1 MEEGR
6 KLISQRNCRGC
17 HVVDGT
23 GRAIAA
29 MISDENFRPPDLSPQ
44 GSRVQSP
51 WLFNFLKDPTTMKI
65 RPWMNVRMPTFMF
78 SDEEANL
85 LVSGFA
91 AQGRVPAFDTH
102 LHQMPPQR
110 SIAIGREVYAMLR
123 CSQCHST
130 ARVDPSNPPIPNTA
144 DTTSL
149 APNLSLS
156 RVRLRH
162 DWIADWIRRPDE
174 MIPGTR
180 MPANFPRN
188 AETGGFTSP
197 LGDAID
203 TPGLAAR
210 KAALRPFFKD
220 DDELRQTMSDAV
232 ALTGY
237 LRDYIWSIGG
247 TEMRIPRPDAGAP
260 MQLLPQQPTTPPAT
274 PSQVGSLE
282 TNPRRR

>member
-1 MEEGR
+1 
-6 KLISQRNCRGC
+6 
-17 HVVDGT
+17 VDGT

-44 GSRVQSP
+44 GRRVQSP

-91 AQGRVPAFDTH
+91 AQGQVPAFDTH

-110 SIAIGREVYAMLR
+110 NIAIGREVYAMLR

-130 ARVDPSNPPIPNTA
+130 ARVDPANPPIPNTA

-149 APNLSLS
+149 APNLTLS

-180 MPANFPRN
+180 MPTNFPRN
-188 AETGGFTSP
+188 VETGGFKSP

-203 TPGLAAR
+203 TPAFAAQ
-210 KAALRPFFKD
+210 KATLRPYFKD
-220 DDELRQTMSDAV
+220 DDELRQTMSDAE

-247 TEMRIPRPDAGAP
+247 TEMRTPRPDAGAP

-282 TNPRRR
+282 TNPRRK